1 MQGDNFFNWGESGKS
16 IFCNLVR
23 KYSMKFSI
31 SSLLLL
37 NFLVLCIFK
46 NNAQTPDKF
55 LKKYGGNGIDLGN
68 SVIEIYNRQ
77 YVVVGSTTSFG
88 SGSTDVFLIL
98 IDSLGN
104 QIWQKEFG
112 SLGNDVGKSLIF
124 NPIDSGFVISG
135 YSNSFGNKGY
145 DVFVIR
151 TDKKGNLIWQ
161 KTYGNEDWDFG
172 NDVCLSK
179 DGNIIVCGKSIN
191 QVFGFGKE
199 DGYVL
204 KIDKLNGGLI
214 WQKHIGGKEN
224 DEFKRVSFTHDGFI
238 TLCGQTESY
247 DNSKGDFWF
256 VKMNDH
262 GDTLSI
268 KNIGSTNKREVFYDF
283 IQDLDSNLVLC
294 GSVDSINTSKS
305 INSVSYILKLN
316 QKGVFI
322 SDTIMPFGSDK
333 NERTISI
340 ASAKN
345 NVIYYYVRTFDNSGF
360 GMDVQP
366 VIGNYNFIFY
376 TATTYGDYGFDLASK
391 IIPTV
396 DAGFVIVGQTINNL
410 DGRQEDILFVKVKD
424 NDIVISGAPITS
436 LSEHKQFQKDA
447 IFYFNETIFF
457 NNELKGSPHYQL
469 YSSSGEVIIDDEIT
483 SEIIHLP
490 NNLPSG
496 IYFLHVPD
504 QKISFKFFK
513 E

>member
-1 MQGDNFFNWGESGKS
+1 M
-16 IFCNLVR
+16 
-23 KYSMKFSI
+23 SI
-31 SSLLLL
+31 SKLSFLLLL
-37 NFLVLCIFK
+37 FLILNIFK
-46 NNAQTPDKF
+46 NNAQSPDKF
-55 LKKYGGNGIDLGN
+55 LKKFGGTGIDIGN

-88 SGSTDVFLIL
+88 SGGTDVFLIL

-124 NPIDSGFVISG
+124 NPIDSGFVVSG
-135 YSNSFGNKGY
+135 YTNSFGNKGY

-151 TDKKGNLIWQ
+151 TDKKGNVIWQ
-161 KTYGNEDWDFG
+161 KNYGYDDWDFG
-172 NDVCLSK
+172 NDICLSK
-179 DGNIIVCGKSIN
+179 DGNIVVCGKSIN

-204 KIDKLNGGLI
+204 KIDILSGGLI
-214 WQKHIGGKEN
+214 WQKQIGGKEN
-224 DEFKRVSFTHDGFI
+224 DEFKRVLFTHDGFI

-256 VKMNDH
+256 VKLNEQ
-262 GDTLSI
+262 GDTLMI
-268 KNIGSTNKREVFYDF
+268 KNIGSPNKREVFYDF

-316 QKGVFI
+316 QKGAFI
-322 SDTIMPFGSDK
+322 SDVIMPFGSDK

-391 IIPTV
+391 IIPTI
-396 DAGFVIVGQTINNL
+396 DAGFVIVGQTINHL

-424 NDIVISGAPITS
+424 NDIVISGAPLTS
-436 LSEHKQFQKDA
+436 ILEHKQFQKDKVY
-447 IFYFNETIFF
+447 YFNETIFLNTLF
-457 NNELKGSPHYQL
+457 EDSPKYKL
-469 YSSSGEVIIDDEIT
+469 YSSSGEIVLSGIITTDK
-483 SEIIHLP
+483 IHLP
-490 NNLPSG
+490 YCLQSG
-496 IYFLHVPD
+496 IYFLNIPEK
-504 QKISFKFFK
+504 KISLKFFK